1 MILIRGCHYSLL
13 DAGGTA
19 PHLLSDCSYQS
30 VRYPMIQYALKCE
43 NDHVF
48 DSWFQSASA
57 YEALERTGHLSCAVC
72 GSTKVKKAVMAPRVT
87 SKEVTAPVEKLSDP
101 KSEQEKAIAA
111 LRKKVEENA
120 DYVGPRF
127 ADEARSMFLG
137 ATPERA
143 IYGEANGAEAK
154 ALMEDGIPVA
164 PLPFLPNRKAN

>member
-1 MILIRGCHYSLL
+1 
-13 DAGGTA
+13 
-19 PHLLSDCSYQS
+19 
-30 VRYPMIQYALKCE
+30 MIQYSLKCE

-57 YEALERTGHLSCAVC
+57 FETLEKSGHLTCAVC
-72 GSTKVKKAVMAPRVT
+72 SSAHVKKAVMAPRVAT
-87 SKEVTAPVEKLSDP
+87 KDNKTPPEKLAEPQSQ
-101 KSEQEKAIAA
+101 QEKAIAE
-111 LRKKVEENA
+111 LRRKVEENA

-154 ALMEDGIPVA
+154 ALIEDGIPVA

>member
-1 MILIRGCHYSLL
+1 
-13 DAGGTA
+13 
-19 PHLLSDCSYQS
+19 
-30 VRYPMIQYALKCE
+30 MIQYALKCE

-57 YEALERTGHLSCAVC
+57 FDALESSGHLSCAIC
-72 GSTKVKKAVMAPRVT
+72 ASSKVKKAVMAPRVA
-87 SKEVTAPVEKLSDP
+87 SKEREALPAKLAEPQS
-101 KSEQEKAIAA
+101 KQEKAIAA
-111 LRKKVEENA
+111 LRKQVEQNA

-154 ALMEDGIPVA
+154 ALIEDGIPVA